1 MTVTTYPVIVAPL
14 PVAPRKLI
22 TALLFAGV
30 PSTVVGAVGVP
41 AGVATIPEERVP
53 VPTLLIAETVNV

>member
-1 MTVTTYPVIVAPL
+1 
-14 PVAPRKLI
+14 LI

-30 PSTVVGAVGVP
+30 PSTAVGAVGVP

-53 VPTLLIAETVNV
+53 VPTLLIAATVNV